1 MALTSREKFSLLL
14 PREFLTRGKFRL
26 LFLLSSSFLKKKEID
41 RNSAFNVSSNVFFPF
56 RFVSTTSEPVCS
68 LCSSSSAPS
77 VRRWVSCSSFPP
89 PPFPLSPHARTFTHR
104 GKKSR
109 SLRIQPEFTHHPRSS
124 NSAPCDEASC
134 TQLGEIHA
142 ERDRR
147 KMRGHAVAIVGIL
160 TIVPILPVL
169 FARSLIGHIG
179 VGFKRKGG
187 PKRRWKL
194 KEESWK
200 ERRPV

>member
-1 MALTSREKFSLLL
+1 MTFLRESYSSLPSALRYKITEFFIYNGFEWSMALTSREKFSLLL

-104 GKKSR
+104 GKNLGRYVSSR
-109 SLRIQPEFTHHPRSS
+109 NLPITPVHPTPPPVQLRRS
-124 NSAPCDEASC
+124 
-134 TQLGEIHA
+134 QLYTIGRNTRW
-142 ERDRR
+142 ER
-147 KMRGHAVAIVGIL
+147 
-160 TIVPILPVL
+160 
-169 FARSLIGHIG
+169 
-179 VGFKRKGG
+179 
-187 PKRRWKL
+187 
-194 KEESWK
+194 
-200 ERRPV
+200 